1 MAELLRDDSATLN
14 FSVGVLL
21 VIGGKDTPEI
31 QLKTAFIEID
41 GQPMMMMMSDW
52 WNRSYAVSV
61 SKIDKNCEKITQEI
75 YSTKQ

>member
-31 QLKTAFIEID
+31 QLKTVFIEID
-41 GQPMMMMMSDW
+41 GQPMMMMTLHIVRSKSVSSNQNIWSALQMSDA
-52 WNRSYAVSV
+52 RS
-61 SKIDKNCEKITQEI
+61 IH
-75 YSTKQ
+75 